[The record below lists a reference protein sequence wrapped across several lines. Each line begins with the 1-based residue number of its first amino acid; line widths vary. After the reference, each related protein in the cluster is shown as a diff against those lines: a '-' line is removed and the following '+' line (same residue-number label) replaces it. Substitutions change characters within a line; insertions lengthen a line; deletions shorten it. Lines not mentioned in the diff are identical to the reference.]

1 LTFIRFNQNSKGNKT
16 MNAKRL
22 LANVLMILIPASLLL
37 AACAPAAPATP
48 AVELSSPVNVVKSF
62 YEILNTKDV
71 AKAMELT
78 AEDYVMNDP
87 FGTYDRTAA
96 AVQWQA
102 VVEAGLT
109 FNQTNFVDTGN
120 GRVTSCYEVFENGN
134 SIDKGCGNVTH
145 VRDGKIIFDGLESA
159 EQIWVVQTFYKLL
172 NAKEVDQ
179 AMELTA
185 EDYVMNDPFGTYD
198 RAGAAKQWKTVVL
211 DAGLSFDQTN
221 FTNTGDGR
229 VTSCYEVFENGT
241 SIDKGCGNVTHV
253 REGKIIFDGLESAE
267 QIWIVQKYYEALNN
281 KKLDLAMSFIAPDAL
296 FINPTGTYEG
306 AEAIRESL
314 AGLNQDG
321 ITFDL
326 SNFRNTDGK
335 IIYDYKVMQSGKL
348 LEQGTN
354 GLTIVEDGIVV
365 FDGVD
370 NTVSVSP
377 QDVVQGFWDAVNSQ
391 DFETA
396 MSLVTDDIK
405 CRGTLYTTGK
415 ASFQTY
421 IESTY
426 KGTGRTYEISNLVVS
441 GDTVTYDWQA
451 YRDGA
456 FQAGGSGESMI
467 VNDGKIVQFNG
478 T

>member
-1 LTFIRFNQNSKGNKT
+1 

-22 LANVLMILIPASLLL
+22 LANVLMLLIPASLLL

-102 VVEAGLT
+102 VVDAGLT

-145 VRDGKIIFDGLESA
+145 VRDGKIIFDGLEPA
-159 EQIWVVQTFYKLL
+159 EQIWIVQKFYEIINTKDVE
-172 NAKEVDQ
+172 K
-179 AMELTA
+179 AMSLTA

-198 RAGAAKQWKTVVL
+198 RDAAAEQWKAVVVE
-211 DAGLSFDQTN
+211 AGLSFNQTD
-221 FTNTGDGR
+221 FTNTGNGR

-267 QIWIVQKYYEALNN
+267 QIWIVQRYYEALNARQ
-281 KKLDLAMSFIAPDAL
+281 LDLAMSYIAPDAL

-314 AGLNQDG
+314 AGLNTDG

-335 IIYDYKVMQSGKL
+335 IIYDYNVMQGGKVL
-348 LEQGTN
+348 DQGTN
-354 GLTIVEDGIVV
+354 GLTAIKDGMII
-365 FDGVD
+365 FDGTED
-370 NTVSVSP
+370 TFVS
-377 QDVVQGFWDAVNSQ
+377 Q
-391 DFETA
+391 
-396 MSLVTDDIK
+396 
-405 CRGTLYTTGK
+405 
-415 ASFQTY
+415 
-421 IESTY
+421 
-426 KGTGRTYEISNLVVS
+426 
-441 GDTVTYDWQA
+441 
-451 YRDGA
+451 
-456 FQAGGSGESMI
+456 
-467 VNDGKIVQFNG
+467 
-478 T
+478 